1 MPSKETFVN
10 LSDYPDSASDEFLTL
25 SLDEQF
31 DLEDYHTFTLEAT
44 AVKPGVRV
52 ISHLW
57 CEQEDEYGGF
67 CEGDIELV
75 RLKMPSEIR
84 WKCQRCGQH
93 GKITG
98 FENGESDLS
107 GLPEEEA
114 RQFVEDTYGI
124 GLETGGEESMSFA
137 EFLDLDTFIDE
148 MAKDKGLFLTWLE
161 HLPKDEKERF
171 LEETNI
177 NFDELAF
184 GNLAKGLNPNQIYDL
199 LTGEWKS
206 NQGPLKLNKDLNRKD
221 VNESIFF
228 HNARTML
235 LKAQKEDGLGLT
247 QKGNLQRKPISE
259 LIPDC
264 IWPEGYLEEVKRY
277 NKVVNEHD
285 IWLLHTTRILLEVAG
300 LLHKH
305 KGKLRA
311 VKKHAGLS
319 LGSRSGDLYR
329 HLFITYFRKLNIS
342 YLSNDYSD
350 FPNVQENVP
359 FALFRLQ
366 ELADDWISI
375 SELKEKIFLP
385 IAYDD
390 ILIETQYYM
399 KPEWFVYSLMLK
411 PLELFGLIETRE
423 FEKES
428 LWSYHPDQCRKTV
441 LFDRFISV
449 EF

>member
-1 MPSKETFVN
+1 MSATETFVH
-10 LSDYPDSASDEFLTL
+10 LSDYPAPETDEFLTL
-25 SLDEQF
+25 TPDEQF

-57 CEQEDEYGGF
+57 CEQEDEQGDL
-67 CEGDIELV
+67 CEGDIELI
-75 RLKMPSEIR
+75 RSENPSEIR
-84 WKCQRCGQH
+84 WACRRCGQH

-124 GLETGGEESMSFA
+124 GLETGVEESMSFA
-137 EFLDLDTFIDE
+137 DFLDLDIFIDE

-161 HLPKDEKERF
+161 NLPKDEKERF
-171 LEETNI
+171 LEEAKINI
-177 NFDELAF
+177 DELAF
-184 GNLAKGLNPNQIYDL
+184 GNLANGLNPDQIYGL
-199 LTGEWKS
+199 LTGDWES
-206 NQGPLKLNKDLNRKD
+206 NQGPLKLNRDLNRKD

-259 LIPDC
+259 LMPDC
-264 IWPEGYLEEVKRY
+264 TWPEGYLEKIKQY

-311 VKKHAGLS
+311 VKKHAELS

-385 IAYDD
+385 IAYED

-423 FEKES
+423 LEKES